1 MKKRPF
7 PLADADG
14 TAFFFINTSLAEKE
28 EIMKRIGL
36 PAIVLMLLLCG
47 CATRSISNSGY
58 NEQGYYGGRANNP
71 LYKGELSEFD
81 VLGIDAGKEITEQEI
96 AAAASVKKEPLK
108 LRKGDSILLIQSGA
122 MIPDQDMTESADK
135 YFMVSVFTGVP
146 EQDKKSNQSYAKTLR
161 LAAAKAG
168 IEKILVYWG
177 LLESGAQNL
186 ETKTISWV
194 PIVGWAL
201 PDQTQEIRIRLKVAL
216 IDVKSGQWEIFV
228 PKVFEDTAYS
238 AALNRESSDQQQV
251 ALLKAKAYQTAIESV
266 LARYG
271 R

>member
-1 MKKRPF
+1 MKK
-7 PLADADG
+7 
-14 TAFFFINTSLAEKE
+14 
-28 EIMKRIGL
+28 IGI
-36 PAIVLMLLLCG
+36 PVIVFLLFLSG

-58 NEQGYYGGRANNP
+58 NQQGYYGGGRADNP
-71 LYKGELSEFD
+71 FYKGELSEFD

-96 AAAASVKKEPLK
+96 AVAASSRKERLT

-146 EQDKKSNQSYAKTLR
+146 EQDKKSNQSYAKSLR

-168 IEKILVYWG
+168 IGKILVYWG
-177 LLESGAQNL
+177 VLESGTKNL
-186 ETKTISWV
+186 ATKSVSWV

-201 PDQTQEIRIRLKVAL
+201 PDQSQEIRIRLKVAL
-216 IDVKSGQWEIFV
+216 IDVKTGQWEIFV

-238 AALNRESSDQQQV
+238 ASLNRESSDQQQV
-251 ALLKAKAYQTAIESV
+251 ALLKTKAYQAAIEST

>member
-1 MKKRPF
+1 MKK
-7 PLADADG
+7 
-14 TAFFFINTSLAEKE
+14 
-28 EIMKRIGL
+28 IGIL
-36 PAIVLMLLLCG
+36 VIVFLLFLSG

-58 NEQGYYGGRANNP
+58 NQPGYYGGGRADNP
-71 LYKGELSEFD
+71 FYKGELSEFD

-96 AAAASVKKEPLK
+96 AVAANARKERLT
-108 LRKGDSILLIQSGA
+108 LRRGDSILLIQSGA

-146 EQDKKSNQSYAKTLR
+146 EQDKKSNQSYAKSLR

-168 IEKILVYWG
+168 IGKILVYWG
-177 LLESGAQNL
+177 VLESGTKNL
-186 ETKTISWV
+186 ATKSVSWV

-201 PDQTQEIRIRLKVAL
+201 PDQSQEIRIRLKVAL
-216 IDVKSGQWEIFV
+216 IDVKTGQWEIFV

-238 AALNRESSDQQQV
+238 ASLNRESSDQQQV
-251 ALLKAKAYQTAIESV
+251 ALLKTKAYQAAIEST